1 MAADRV
7 SVLVLL
13 VAALLCFAGA
23 VRGAGLRPRMVGA
36 PQPIENPENDEG
48 LERALQFAMTA
59 YNRASNDMY
68 SSRVVRV
75 ISAQRQIVAGVKYI
89 MEVEIARTT
98 CTKPATDIQHCAFH
112 EEPQMAKHTICNFV
126 VLNVPWRNQV
136 ELLESKCQGSAS
148 YRRCTGVED
157 KPVSY
162 LSKRK
167 AAPSICPVLYPIG

>member
-1 MAADRV
+1 AAMASGRV

-13 VAALLCFAGA
+13 AAALLFLAAA
-23 VRGAGLRPRMVGA
+23 VRGGELRPRLLGA
-36 PQPIENPENDEG
+36 PEPIDDPENDEG

-68 SSRVVRV
+68 SSRVVRI
-75 ISAQRQIVAGVKYI
+75 ISAKKQIVAGIKYI

-112 EEPQMAKHTICNFV
+112 EEPQMARHTICNFV

-136 ELLESKCQGSAS
+136 ELLESKCQ
-148 YRRCTGVED
+148 
-157 KPVSY
+157 
-162 LSKRK
+162 
-167 AAPSICPVLYPIG
+167 

>member
-126 VLNVPWRNQV
+126 VLNVPWKPSGAAGEQM
-136 ELLESKCQGSAS
+136 
-148 YRRCTGVED
+148 
-157 KPVSY
+157 PVS
-162 LSKRK
+162 LPRFQQRPATSCSDLKEKRNNTN
-167 AAPSICPVLYPIG
+167 

>member
-1 MAADRV
+1 AAMAAERA
-7 SVLVLL
+7 SLVLL
-13 VAALLCFAGA
+13 LASALLVFLAA
-23 VRGAGLRPRMVGA
+23 SVRAAELRPRLVGA
-36 PQPIENPENDEG
+36 PQTIEDPENDEG

-68 SSRVVRV
+68 SSRVVRI
-75 ISAQRQIVAGVKYI
+75 ISAKRQIVAGVKYI

-136 ELLESKCQGSAS
+136 ELLESKC
-148 YRRCTGVED
+148 
-157 KPVSY
+157 
-162 LSKRK
+162 
-167 AAPSICPVLYPIG
+167 

>member
-1 MAADRV
+1 IAMVVERV
-7 SVLVLL
+7 PVVVVLA
-13 VAALLCFAGA
+13 AALLFFVGA
-23 VRGAGLRPRMVGA
+23 VQGGELRPRLVGA
-36 PQPIENPENDEG
+36 PQPIDNPENDEG

-68 SSRVVRV
+68 SSRVVRI
-75 ISAQRQIVAGVKYI
+75 ISAERQIVAGVKYI

-136 ELLESKCQGSAS
+136 ELLESKCQ
-148 YRRCTGVED
+148 
-157 KPVSY
+157 
-162 LSKRK
+162 
-167 AAPSICPVLYPIG
+167 

>member
-1 MAADRV
+1 MGAVMAVQGV
-7 SVLVLL
+7 SVLLL
-13 VAALLCFAGA
+13 LTAALLFFAGA
-23 VRGAGLRPRMVGA
+23 VRAGRVRSGLVGA
-36 PQPIENPENDEG
+36 PQPIEDPENDEG

-68 SSRVVRV
+68 TSRVVRI
-75 ISAQRQIVAGVKYI
+75 ISAEKQIVAGVKYI

-136 ELLESKCQGSAS
+136 ELLESKCQ
-148 YRRCTGVED
+148 
-157 KPVSY
+157 
-162 LSKRK
+162 
-167 AAPSICPVLYPIG
+167 

>member
-1 MAADRV
+1 MAAAVRGSWQIAAMAADRA

-13 VAALLCFAGA
+13 AAALLFFAGA
-23 VRGAGLRPRMVGA
+23 VRSAELRPRLVGA

-75 ISAQRQIVAGVKYI
+75 LSAERQIVAGVKYI
-89 MEVEIARTT
+89 MKVEIARTT

-136 ELLESKCQGSAS
+136 ELLESKCQ
-148 YRRCTGVED
+148 
-157 KPVSY
+157 
-162 LSKRK
+162 
-167 AAPSICPVLYPIG
+167 

>member
-1 MAADRV
+1 
-7 SVLVLL
+7 
-13 VAALLCFAGA
+13 
-23 VRGAGLRPRMVGA
+23 MVGA

-126 VLNVPWRNQV
+126 VLMFLGETKWSCWRANA
-136 ELLESKCQGSAS
+136 SKP
-148 YRRCTGVED
+148 T
-157 KPVSY
+157 
-162 LSKRK
+162 
-167 AAPSICPVLYPIG
+167 

>member
-1 MAADRV
+1 MDPPFCRARIPPFLPGDILEPESAAMAPYRV

-13 VAALLCFAGA
+13 AAALLCFSAPL
-23 VRGAGLRPRMVGA
+23 RGAGLRPRMVGA

-136 ELLESKCQGSAS
+136 ELLESKCQ
-148 YRRCTGVED
+148 
-157 KPVSY
+157 
-162 LSKRK
+162 
-167 AAPSICPVLYPIG
+167 

>member
-1 MAADRV
+1 AAMAADRV
-7 SVLVLL
+7 SAVVLL
-13 VAALLCFAGA
+13 AAALLFFASA
-23 VRGAGLRPRMVGA
+23 VRGGELRPRLVGA
-36 PQPIENPENDEG
+36 PQPIDDPENDEG

-68 SSRVVRV
+68 SSRV
-75 ISAQRQIVAGVKYI
+75 VAGVKYI

-136 ELLESKCQGSAS
+136 ELLESKCQ
-148 YRRCTGVED
+148 
-157 KPVSY
+157 
-162 LSKRK
+162 
-167 AAPSICPVLYPIG
+167 

>member
-1 MAADRV
+1 
-7 SVLVLL
+7 
-13 VAALLCFAGA
+13 
-23 VRGAGLRPRMVGA
+23 
-36 PQPIENPENDEG
+36 
-48 LERALQFAMTA
+48 MTA

-126 VLNVPWRNQV
+126 VLNVAWRNQV
-136 ELLESKCQGSAS
+136 ELLESKCQ
-148 YRRCTGVED
+148 
-157 KPVSY
+157 
-162 LSKRK
+162 
-167 AAPSICPVLYPIG
+167 